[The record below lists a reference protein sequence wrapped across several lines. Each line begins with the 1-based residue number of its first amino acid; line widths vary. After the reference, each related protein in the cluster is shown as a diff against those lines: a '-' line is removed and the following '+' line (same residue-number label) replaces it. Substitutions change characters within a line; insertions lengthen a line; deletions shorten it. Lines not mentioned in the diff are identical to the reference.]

1 MRVIFGCDVD
11 DFEDISEKPVRVSPA
26 HVVHQDPAGPVLGE
40 VLAVL
45 RCQEVPG
52 QLRSVATHLD
62 PLNTWPELF
71 FLRAQRATRC
81 FSNVAESSRRLF
93 FAQVFKFNFE
103 KNVMGCFSLS
113 HWVTE
118 ATAFAKGL
126 IDS

>member
-45 RCQEVPG
+45 RCQEVTG
-52 QLRSVATHLD
+52 QLRSVATHLK
-62 PLNTWPELF
+62 PLDTWPEIF
-71 FLRAQRATRC
+71 FYEPNEPLGF

-93 FAQVFKFNFE
+93 LLKFSSSTFKKCHGLFFIE
-103 KNVMGCFSLS
+103 SL
-113 HWVTE
+113 
-118 ATAFAKGL
+118 GY
-126 IDS
+126 